1 MKNEKTVVRA
11 EHIVK
16 TYPNG
21 VCAVA
26 GFDMGFES
34 GRFYAIMGSSG
45 SGKSTMLNIMGSL
58 DEPTEGSVY
67 INGTELAGM
76 SEKDKASLR
85 MKNIG
90 FIFQGFYL
98 NPNLNALDNIIV
110 PMLINPE
117 FKDKKK
123 REERAKELLEQFGMA
138 DRAKHYPKE
147 LSGGEQQR
155 IAIARALANHP
166 GIILA
171 DEPTGNLDE
180 ENETIVFETL
190 KRLTEEGICVIAVS
204 HNDEIKKYADE
215 VIGMKKGKVVTEQVV

>member
-1 MKNEKTVVRA
+1 MSTQTIIKAEGIEKY
-11 EHIVK
+11 
-16 TYPNG
+16 YPNG

-26 GFDMGFES
+26 GFDKEFKK

-58 DEPTEGSVY
+58 DEPSKGAVFINETKLSGMTEK
-67 INGTELAGM
+67 
-76 SEKDKASLR
+76 EKANLR

-98 NPNLNALDNIIV
+98 NQNLNALDNVIV

-117 FKDKKK
+117 YKNDKEK
-123 REERAKELLEQFGMA
+123 RINRAKELLSQFGMA
-138 DRAKHYPKE
+138 DRTEHYPKE

-155 IAIARALANHP
+155 IAIARALANNP
-166 GIILA
+166 AIILA

-180 ENETIVFETL
+180 DNEKIVFDTL
-190 KRLTEEGICVIAVS
+190 KKLTESGICVIAVS
-204 HNDEIKKYADE
+204 HNDEIKNYADE
-215 VIGMKKGKVVTEQVV
+215 VIYMKKGRVVE

>member
-1 MKNEKTVVRA
+1 MSTQV
-11 EHIVK
+11 IVK
-16 TYPNG
+16 VENVKKLYPNG

-26 GFDMGFES
+26 GFDKEFES
-34 GRFYAIMGSSG
+34 GKFYAIMGASG

-58 DEPTEGSVY
+58 DEATEGSVS
-67 INGTELAGM
+67 INGINIAGM
-76 SEKDKASLR
+76 SEKEKSNLR
-85 MKNIG
+85 MHNIG

-98 NPNLNALDNIIV
+98 NPHLNAMDNVIV

-117 FKDKKK
+117 YKDKKK
-123 REERAKELLEQFGMA
+123 REDRAKALLEQFGMS

-166 GIILA
+166 AIVLA

-180 ENETIVFETL
+180 QNEKIVFDTL
-190 KRLTEEGICVIAVS
+190 KELTKKGICVIAVS
-204 HNDEIKKYADE
+204 HNDEIKNYADE
-215 VIGMKKGKVVTEQVV
+215 VIEMRKGKVLDKRLME